1 MLRKKIQ
8 TLKVIIKTFFELWRA
23 FGISVAEPYF
33 IKNIFFKKFDT
44 VGKKYHTKQ
53 YESLKKIVRSK
64 YSFIIEKFKHKDL
77 DGSLDN
83 TAKIEK
89 NIWMIWWQ
97 GIDEN
102 TPETVVKNIKRVKR
116 LHPKW
121 KINVITKY
129 NYKKFAEIPYHM
141 EKHIDNNDFSLTHI
155 SDYLRIVL
163 LENYGGVYLDCNFF
177 LLKNLDCVIGCHFYT
192 IKHGTVSNWHVS
204 KGLWTTGFLAAG
216 RKNTLFSFLKEMY
229 EAFFY
234 DYSFVPS
241 YFFIDAIIGLGYE
254 NIETIEKEIDMVP
267 YNNVHYNFINSKG
280 NEPFNAK
287 VWNSVVDDTY
297 ALNANYKNIFQ
308 NKNDGKLTY
317 FGYLY
322 LVCDA

>member
-1 MLRKKIQ
+1 
-8 TLKVIIKTFFELWRA
+8 
-23 FGISVAEPYF
+23 
-33 IKNIFFKKFDT
+33 
-44 VGKKYHTKQ
+44 
-53 YESLKKIVRSK
+53 
-64 YSFIIEKFKHKDL
+64 
-77 DGSLDN
+77 
-83 TAKIEK
+83 
-89 NIWMIWWQ
+89 
-97 GIDEN
+97 
-102 TPETVVKNIKRVKR
+102 
-116 LHPKW
+116 
-121 KINVITKY
+121 
-129 NYKKFAEIPYHM
+129 
-141 EKHIDNNDFSLTHI
+141 
-155 SDYLRIVL
+155 
-163 LENYGGVYLDCNFF
+163 
-177 LLKNLDCVIGCHFYT
+177 
-192 IKHGTVSNWHVS
+192 
-204 KGLWTTGFLAAG
+204 
-216 RKNTLFSFLKEMY
+216 MY